1 MQRLVLSSW
10 IPRAGALGMV
20 GDSYSEG
27 CGFESQHGML
37 EGHFSHIFVVNLA
50 PFEKT
55 KINGKEAGDGPLKHL
70 KLCIKI

>member
-27 CGFESQHGML
+27 CGFESQHCML
-37 EGHFSHIFVVNLA
+37 EGHFSHIFVVKLA
-50 PFEKT
+50 TFEKT
-55 KINGKEAGDGPLKHL
+55 KKKQGMAH
-70 KLCIKI
+70 